1 VGGVGGIFIYF
12 IFVQGKGEIFLSPV
26 SLINEI
32 LDGVG
37 FVVDVIPPVS
47 RGESLFL
54 FFSKKYYK
62 ENHRSIDPEP
72 TLRCDGH
79 ADIV

>member
-1 VGGVGGIFIYF
+1 MGGVGGIFVF
-12 IFVQGKGEIFLSPV
+12 CSGERINFSFPLV

-47 RGESLFL
+47 RGESLILFL
-54 FFSKKYYK
+54 KK
-62 ENHRSIDPEP
+62 I
-72 TLRCDGH
+72 L
-79 ADIV
+79 